1 MAVGFSAK
9 LPLSYS
15 KSEGPYRLTRT
26 LEENAKQNLKN
37 LVFTI
42 PGERV
47 MDPEF
52 GVGFSAMLFENAGDQ
67 LLEDIRERLFTQ
79 VDKYLPF
86 ITILKADVKIEEN
99 TANLKVEYFIPTI
112 SVSDTLDLD
121 IKDDFR

>member
-15 KSEGPYRLTRT
+15 KSEGPYRLTKT

-42 PGERV
+42 PG
-47 MDPEF
+47 
-52 GVGFSAMLFENAGDQ
+52 
-67 LLEDIRERLFTQ
+67 
-79 VDKYLPF
+79 
-86 ITILKADVKIEEN
+86 VKIEEN

>member
-1 MAVGFSAK
+1 
-9 LPLSYS
+9 
-15 KSEGPYRLTRT
+15 
-26 LEENAKQNLKN
+26 
-37 LVFTI
+37 
-42 PGERV
+42 
-47 MDPEF
+47 
-52 GVGFSAMLFENAGDQ
+52 MLFENASDQ

-86 ITILKADVKIEEN
+86 ITILKVDVKIEEN